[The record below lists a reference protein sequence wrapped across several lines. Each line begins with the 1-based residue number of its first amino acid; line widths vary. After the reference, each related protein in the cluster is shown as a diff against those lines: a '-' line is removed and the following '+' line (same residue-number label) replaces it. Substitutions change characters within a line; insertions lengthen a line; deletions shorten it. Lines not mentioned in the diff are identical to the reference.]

1 MPSRH
6 RTVRKLR
13 ADHVGSGMCWCLQET
28 PRSRAAS
35 GSLKR
40 GFARALVRCRGTL
53 GFLWRSWELWRAL
66 RIFPATWG
74 LLGCPRN
81 YHGGLGGP
89 GGAWEAAGDLEAS
102 CRRLQR
108 GPAAWGIRH
117 RVLAASHRTHR
128 RKRPPEDARR
138 PPGNLSG
145 KPNPKTNPIFLLYK
159 TICNKIGLVFG
170 LVFGFGFWISF
181 WICFWIL
188 LRRPSR
194 DSFWMKPGA
203 PPGEVFG

>member
-13 ADHVGSGMCWCLQET
+13 ADHVGSGMWWCLQEAHRVAGRFWR
-28 PRSRAAS
+28 PERGVRPSS
-35 GSLKR
+35 GSAPWNAWISVAFL
-40 GFARALVRCRGTL
+40 GALAGSPNLSGHMGTARMPSELS
-53 GFLWRSWELWRAL
+53 WRSGWAW
-66 RIFPATWG
+66 W
-74 LLGCPRN
+74 
-81 YHGGLGGP
+81 
-89 GGAWEAAGDLEAS
+89 AWEATGDLEAS

-108 GPAAWGIRH
+108 GPAAWGVRH
-117 RVLAASHRTHR
+117 RVLAVSHRTHR

-203 PPGEVFG
+203 PPGEVF